1 MLDHPFAPVTSAADL
16 DQQWS
21 LVEEGFTLA
30 REHEIESIFSV
41 SNGYV
46 GVRGSVPER
55 TSLSSPATFLAG
67 HYEGSAGSPGTLG
80 LVVLPDWTF
89 VRVFVEGTPL
99 SLESGVILEQRRVLD
114 LRHGIFYRFW
124 RHRDEA
130 GRITVLTCARFV
142 SLYDRHL
149 LLQRVTITP
158 ENYSGMIAIQAA
170 VESAS
175 MPAQWLTRMT
185 ETSSVMARTT
195 TRGATVAIAHRSD
208 IRHEPGI
215 GPNAPAAVPVEG
227 TAHQWRWR
235 ARVGEAAQFDRW
247 AVVYSSRETQD
258 PIDAA
263 ATHLRRV
270 ADVVPDIHIAR
281 HAAEWRRCWRAAGIR
296 LVGDEDAQRAL
307 RFAVYHLVSAVNPA
321 DEHVSV
327 GARALTGT
335 VYKGH
340 VFWDTEIYLVPF
352 YTFTQPPAARALLM
366 YRYHTLPAAR
376 ERARK
381 FGYQGALYAWE
392 SADTGEDVTPESVVG
407 PDGRVVAVL
416 TGVQEHHIT
425 ADVAYAV
432 WQYWQATGD
441 ERFLIE
447 AGAEIVIET
456 ARFWATRGCL
466 EADGR
471 YHIRTVIG
479 PDEYH
484 ESVDDNAFTNVMAQ
498 WNLERA
504 AELVDWLR
512 THRPDAWRAVAA
524 RVEFQ
529 PEEPGIWQRTAEAM
543 ATGFHPETGLF
554 EQFSGFFGLEDL
566 DLEAYRERTVPIDLV
581 LGRERTQRTK
591 VVKQADVVALSAL
604 LWDRFPAAVHDA
616 NFRYYEPR
624 TAHGSS
630 LSPAFHALVSARLGD
645 IDLAAQY
652 FHEAAALD
660 LARDTGRAAGG
671 VHMATL
677 GGLWQATVFGM
688 AGLRQRDDGLLLDP
702 HLPKTWEELSIP
714 LQWRGRTLS
723 VTVRR
728 QPDEVAVQLHSGAP
742 ITVEMHGGTHVEIA
756 SGHRR
761 VTRRIQGGWDGW
773 RKADAEV

>member
-1 MLDHPFAPVTSAADL
+1 MLDHPFSLITSDVGL
-16 DQQWS
+16 DQQWA
-21 LVEEGFTLA
+21 LIEEGFTLA

-46 GVRGSVPER
+46 GVRGSLPER
-55 TSLSSPATFLAG
+55 TSLSSPATVLAG
-67 HYEGSAGSPGTLG
+67 HYERSAVSPGTLG
-80 LVVLPDWTF
+80 LLVLPDWTF

-99 SLESGVILEQRRVLD
+99 SLESGGIIEHRRILD
-114 LRHGIFYRFW
+114 LRHGIFYRLW
-124 RHRDEA
+124 RHRDQA
-130 GRITVLTCARFV
+130 GRITVLECTRLV
-142 SLYDRHL
+142 SLHDRHL
-149 LLQRVTITP
+149 LLQRVAITP
-158 ENYSGMIAIQAA
+158 ENYSGSIAIQAA
-170 VESAS
+170 VESE
-175 MPAQWLTRMT
+175 MPAQWLTRAT
-185 ETSSVMARTT
+185 ESSSVIAGST

-215 GPNAPAAVPVEG
+215 EPDASAAVPVEG
-227 TAHQWRWR
+227 TPDQWRWQ
-235 ARVGEAAQFDRW
+235 AGIGKATQFDRW
-247 AVVYSSRETQD
+247 AVVYSSRETHD

-270 ADVVPDIHIAR
+270 SEVVPDLHIAR
-281 HAAEWRRCWRAAGIR
+281 HAEEWRQCWRAAGIR
-296 LVGDEDAQRAL
+296 VVGDEDAQRAL
-307 RFAVYHLVSAVNPA
+307 RLAVYHLVSAVNPA

-327 GARALTGT
+327 GARGLTGT

-340 VFWDTEIYLVPF
+340 VFWDTETYLLPF

-416 TGVQEHHIT
+416 TGVQEHHIS

-432 WQYWQATGD
+432 WQYWQTTGD
-441 ERFLIE
+441 ERFMLD
-447 AGAEIVIET
+447 AGADIMIET

-504 AELVDWLR
+504 TKLVRWLC
-512 THRPDAWRAVAA
+512 THRPDAWNAIAA
-524 RVEFQ
+524 RVDFQ
-529 PEEPGIWQRTAEAM
+529 PDELGVWQRTAEAM

-554 EQFSGFFGLEDL
+554 EQFTGFFGLEDL

-591 VVKQADVVALSAL
+591 VLKQADVVALSAL
-604 LWDRFPAAVHDA
+604 LWDRFPAVVHEA

-645 IDLAAQY
+645 VDLAAQY

-660 LARDTGRAAGG
+660 LAPDSGRAAGG

-688 AGLRQRDDGLLLDP
+688 AGIRRRDGRLLLDP
-702 HLPKTWEELSIP
+702 HLPITWEELSIP

-728 QPDEVAVQLHSGAP
+728 TPEEVAVGLQTGAP
-742 ITVEMHGGTHVEIA
+742 ITVEMYGGTRVEIA
-756 SGHRR
+756 SGHRH
-761 VTRRIQGGWDGW
+761 VTRRMKGRWGAW
-773 RKADAEV
+773 RKADVEV